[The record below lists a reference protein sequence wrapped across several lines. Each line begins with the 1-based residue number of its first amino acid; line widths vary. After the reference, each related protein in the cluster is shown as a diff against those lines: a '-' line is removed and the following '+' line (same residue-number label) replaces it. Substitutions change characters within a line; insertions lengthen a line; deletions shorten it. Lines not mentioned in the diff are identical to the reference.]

1 MLVSRSTFT
10 IHFNLHRAAAAPKS
24 IQSFTYFTTVRF
36 VEPRF
41 SESAGCIMD
50 FGNSLLGRI

>member
-1 MLVSRSTFT
+1 VVFHGAELLAIGSK
-10 IHFNLHRAAAAPKS
+10 LYQP
-24 IQSFTYFTTVRF
+24 TTVRF

-41 SESAGCIMD
+41 SESAGYIMD